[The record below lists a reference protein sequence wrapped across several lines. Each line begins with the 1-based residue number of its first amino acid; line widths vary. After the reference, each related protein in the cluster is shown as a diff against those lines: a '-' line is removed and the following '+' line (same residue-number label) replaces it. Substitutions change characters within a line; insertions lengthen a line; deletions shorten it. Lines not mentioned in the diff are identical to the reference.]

1 MKLQAVNSLNHPAY
15 RDLDR
20 DSARCRVNMNTYRAH
35 LSLGRIGSIVILKI
49 TQPKERKEMIV
60 ICSLWP
66 DLQNGLLDDEICVTS
81 TIQKSN
87 SGQFSWS
94 DADCEV

>member
-15 RDLDR
+15 CDLDR

-49 TQPKERKEMIV
+49 TKQKESKEMIV